1 MIKELKYILYLFL
14 IFIFVFFSLR
24 YYISDEY
31 KKKTFRS
38 IKSIDELTYSAND
51 GITILNSDTD
61 NIIEYVDRNTNENKK
76 EYKFWEL
83 LKKN

>member
-1 MIKELKYILYLFL
+1 MYFK
-14 IFIFVFFSLR
+14 
-24 YYISDEY
+24 Y

-51 GITILNSDTD
+51 GITILNGDTD

>member
-1 MIKELKYILYLFL
+1 ML
-14 IFIFVFFSLR
+14 IFIFISFR

-31 KKKTFRS
+31 KKKAFRS
-38 IKSIDELTYSAND
+38 IKLIDELTYSAND
-51 GITILNSDTD
+51 DITILNSDTE
-61 NIIEYVDRNTNENKK
+61 NIIEYVDRNINESKK

>member
-1 MIKELKYILYLFL
+1 MFQMNT
-14 IFIFVFFSLR
+14 
-24 YYISDEY
+24 

-38 IKSIDELTYSAND
+38 IKSIDEQSYSTND
-51 GITILNSDTD
+51 GIVILNSDTE
-61 NIIEYVDRNTNENKK
+61 NIIEYLDRNINENKQ